1 MQFVCIENKNHYND
15 NTIMV
20 HKNPIVTREKW
31 HELDIRIANAF
42 VTVLH
47 HIHHLYHISWA
58 Y

>member
-1 MQFVCIENKNHYND
+1 
-15 NTIMV
+15 MV
-20 HKNPIVTREKW
+20 HKNPIVTCDKW

-47 HIHHLYHISWA
+47 HTHHLYYISWA